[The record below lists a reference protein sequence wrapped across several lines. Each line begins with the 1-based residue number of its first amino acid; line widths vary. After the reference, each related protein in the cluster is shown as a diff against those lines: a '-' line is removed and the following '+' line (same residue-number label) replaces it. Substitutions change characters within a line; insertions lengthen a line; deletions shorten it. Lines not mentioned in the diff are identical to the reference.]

1 MPSAPDPHFAP
12 TEGPSAEGP
21 AADGPLSGAPSPT
34 SGSASRLQ
42 RAARLLLILGLLAH
56 LPCLAIGFLADDHFQ
71 RLALTSDAFDSRLA
85 ALPAQLNLYD
95 FGDAAEASG
104 PAFVKAG
111 VPWWVSET
119 WRVQFL
125 RPLASASLALD
136 HALFGDFAPAHH
148 ATGLLL
154 FVAVL
159 ALANRVLA
167 QLGLGALGRAAA
179 LALIAV
185 DESSVIPVGWLA
197 NRNTLVEALLGLGGL
212 ACLGARGS
220 AIPMWR
226 GLVGVGLAALAMG
239 AKESGCVF
247 PVLVAWEWASRCRG
261 AKRWGLIALGPALA
275 LAGVGLWLS
284 LGAGAQSRFY
294 PEPWDAPGEVALRGA
309 RLLLFLLSASW
320 TPLPVDVANFR
331 PATLPFVLGAA
342 IPLAWVAARTLRST
356 WQGPMSGRLAL
367 AGLALLA
374 PQAAAPLSERLLF
387 LPQMAMAGL
396 LGLAVQSCAERRA
409 WTWGAK
415 LAAVSAVGVAIQCGA
430 LAVLGFEARS
440 QVRGAQDLAAE
451 VGARH
456 VLFAQMAH
464 PLVALAPGALA
475 LIERGEAAVP
485 LWPLQAG
492 GREVTV
498 ERLDERTFELTFE
511 PGDLLTNAV
520 EPVLRARVD
529 PLAVGRRWRT
539 SLFEVRVL
547 DVAGDGLSAIEL
559 SFPEAPEALGVLVL
573 GGSRGTV
580 EVRPWPRVGER
591 ATWPATGSAVPVFP

>member
-1 MPSAPDPHFAP
+1 MPAEPASPTASPSA
-12 TEGPSAEGP
+12 
-21 AADGPLSGAPSPT
+21 
-34 SGSASRLQ
+34 RLR

-71 RLALTSDAFDSRLA
+71 RLALESEAFDSRLA

-95 FGDAAEASG
+95 FGDASEASG
-104 PAFVKAG
+104 PIFARAG
-111 VPWWVSET
+111 VPWWISET

-136 HALFGDFAPAHH
+136 HALFGDFVPAHH

-154 FVAVL
+154 FL
-159 ALANRVLA
+159 LILLLANRVLA
-167 QLGLGALGRAAA
+167 QLGLNALGRAVA

-197 NRNTLVEALLGLGGL
+197 NRNTLIEALLGLGGL
-212 ACLGARGS
+212 AFLGARGGRT
-220 AIPMWR
+220 PVWR
-226 GLVGVGLAALAMG
+226 GVCGLVLATLAMG

-247 PVLVAWEWASRCRG
+247 PVLVAWEWASRNRG
-261 AKRWGLIALGPALA
+261 VRRWCLLGLGPTLA

-294 PEPWDAPGEVALRGA
+294 PEPWDAPFEVALRGG
-309 RLLLFLLSASW
+309 RLLLLSLGASW

-331 PATLPFVLGAA
+331 PQSLPFVLAA
-342 IPLAWVAARTLRST
+342 SVPLAALAVWAVRRT
-356 WQGPMSGRLAL
+356 WQRPVSARLVL

-387 LPQMAMAGL
+387 LPQMAIAGL
-396 LGLAVQSCAERRA
+396 LGFAVQQQWNPRA

-415 LAAVSAVGVAIQCGA
+415 LAGLSAVGVAVQCTA

-440 QVRGAQDLAAE
+440 QVRGAQDLAAQ

-456 VLFAQMAH
+456 VLLAQQAH
-464 PLVALAPGALA
+464 PLVALAPGAQA
-475 LIERGEAAVP
+475 LLERGDDAVP

-492 GREVTV
+492 GRAIEV
-498 ERLDERTFELTFE
+498 ERLDERRFRLTFE
-511 PGDLLTNAV
+511 PGDLLANAI

-529 PLAVGRRWRT
+529 PLEVGRQWRT
-539 SLFEVRVL
+539 SLFEVRAL
-547 DVAGDGLSAIEL
+547 EVAGDGLTAIEL
-559 SFPEAPEALGVLVL
+559 RFAEAPEVLGVLAL
-573 GGSRGTV
+573 GGSRGSV
-580 EVRPWPRVGER
+580 EVRPWPRIGER
-591 ATWPATGSAVPVFP
+591 VTWPGTGSAVPAFP